1 MVNATGSIVVIGNR
15 TVGAAS
21 DTPTLCI
28 GSALPSNITHTTTIA
43 TGIDTPTGL
52 PPGCTAVFSGN
63 ATTGM
68 VTISGTPTTI
78 GVYNYTIPLLGCGTA
93 NATGTITVQGYTIEV
108 QPSSA
113 PTTQTICLVGT
124 IQNIRY
130 ATTGATGLDTTS
142 NNNYGLPTGLMADWS
157 ANVLTI
163 SGTVDTSVTPGTFN
177 FSVPLSGSPNC
188 AVVNATGSIVVPGNR
203 TVGPASST
211 PTFCL
216 GLALPSNITH
226 ATTLVRGIGIPTGL
240 PPGCTAVFS
249 GNTTTGIVIISGV
262 PTVIGV
268 FNYTVPLLSPLLGCG
283 TANATGTITIQGSR
297 VVVHPLSAPT
307 TQTVCL
313 GGAIQNIRYAT
324 TGATGIN
331 TTSNNNYGLPT
342 GLMANWSA
350 NDLTISGTVSST
362 ASPGTYNF
370 SVPMSGLTCPSVN
383 ATGTIFVSGYN
394 SISLTS
400 GTHTPTLCLG
410 DSIGLNVPSIVYTNN
425 GLQNGVLVTGLP
437 SGVRHEYNS
446 IDKTTTIR
454 GIPRVRGVFVYRITA
469 LGGCTQ
475 SSSNSVTGVITVR
488 GTTIRLDKKDP
499 NLSTPDVVTNVQTR
513 CTRRPIQPIVFYTT
527 SATGVS
533 LRPSLDA
540 SYGLTENFDPITGI
554 FTISGTPRRQFT
566 YSGVVV
572 MLGTCTTSQI
582 MPAVNITV
590 LDSNRIN
597 LTSAI
602 GTKNQFIV
610 RNTAITSITYSTVGA
625 TDARFRG
632 LPSGVTG
639 TWAANTV
646 TISGTPLSIGTYRYI
661 IDLVGGCPVGR
672 LNSDTGII
680 TVTTGGSLIGG
691 GNDSQWDDGNLSN
704 PALLYNPGNSQN
716 IRLVTNREP
725 LSILSVYPIPGSDFL
740 FVRGLAELEKVKLVV
755 IDHTGRVVHEINA
768 DSGDFLNGEF
778 KLNLSP
784 IADGVYFLQLKDLI
798 GGFDHVLRFSVKH

>member
-1 MVNATGSIVVIGNR
+1 
-15 TVGAAS
+15 
-21 DTPTLCI
+21 
-28 GSALPSNITHTTTIA
+28 
-43 TGIDTPTGL
+43 
-52 PPGCTAVFSGN
+52 
-63 ATTGM
+63 
-68 VTISGTPTTI
+68 
-78 GVYNYTIPLLGCGTA
+78 
-93 NATGTITVQGYTIEV
+93 
-108 QPSSA
+108 
-113 PTTQTICLVGT
+113 
-124 IQNIRY
+124 
-130 ATTGATGLDTTS
+130 
-142 NNNYGLPTGLMADWS
+142 
-157 ANVLTI
+157 
-163 SGTVDTSVTPGTFN
+163 
-177 FSVPLSGSPNC
+177 
-188 AVVNATGSIVVPGNR
+188 
-203 TVGPASST
+203 
-211 PTFCL
+211 
-216 GLALPSNITH
+216 
-226 ATTLVRGIGIPTGL
+226 
-240 PPGCTAVFS
+240 
-249 GNTTTGIVIISGV
+249 
-262 PTVIGV
+262 
-268 FNYTVPLLSPLLGCG
+268 
-283 TANATGTITIQGSR
+283 
-297 VVVHPLSAPT
+297 
-307 TQTVCL
+307 L